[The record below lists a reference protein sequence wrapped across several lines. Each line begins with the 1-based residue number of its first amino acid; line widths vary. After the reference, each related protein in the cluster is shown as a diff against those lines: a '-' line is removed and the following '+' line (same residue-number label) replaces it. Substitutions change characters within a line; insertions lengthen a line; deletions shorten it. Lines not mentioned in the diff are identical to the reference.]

1 MFARTI
7 QQFCEITG
15 SRISGDLP
23 PATTIDH
30 VVIDSRQARP
40 HSLFFALPG
49 SQTHGIH
56 FASEAQAQGAIVVC
70 DEAAADGHTGPLIVT
85 VNPQRALQQ
94 LARFNRRQSE
104 ALVIGITGSVGKTT
118 TRRLITSV
126 LSSVHNGIQS
136 QANYNNEL
144 GVPLSVLQIED
155 DTEFA
160 AIEMGA
166 RHPGD
171 ISELCRIAQP
181 EFAVVTRIAPSHLT
195 GFESV
200 ESIAATKRELIRS
213 LGSAGTAFLNADDRR
228 VLAMSDASC
237 RVVTFGQSPR
247 ADVKFHIV
255 EASNTQ
261 LVLHVGRD
269 EFCTQITGAHQACG
283 VAASIAIA
291 RELGL
296 TTGDIQAGLDEFEPA
311 PGRAVLRQIDG
322 IDVIDDTYN
331 ANPASVQAAIV
342 MLNNWRT
349 QGRRIF
355 VLGDMLELG
364 DQAAELHFAMGIVMA
379 QTQIDHIVAYGQYA
393 GDVADGLLSAGG
405 SLSRISVFDS
415 EAMLLSILDCLV
427 DSGDALLVK
436 GSRGMAMERIV
447 AGIRRTPPGVL
458 RRAA

>member
-171 ISELCRIAQP
+171 ISAKSHH
-181 EFAVVTRIAPSHLT
+181 AVC
-195 GFESV
+195 
-200 ESIAATKRELIRS
+200 
-213 LGSAGTAFLNADDRR
+213 TA
-228 VLAMSDASC
+228 
-237 RVVTFGQSPR
+237 
-247 ADVKFHIV
+247 
-255 EASNTQ
+255 
-261 LVLHVGRD
+261 
-269 EFCTQITGAHQACG
+269 
-283 VAASIAIA
+283 
-291 RELGL
+291 
-296 TTGDIQAGLDEFEPA
+296 
-311 PGRAVLRQIDG
+311 
-322 IDVIDDTYN
+322 
-331 ANPASVQAAIV
+331 
-342 MLNNWRT
+342 
-349 QGRRIF
+349 
-355 VLGDMLELG
+355 
-364 DQAAELHFAMGIVMA
+364 
-379 QTQIDHIVAYGQYA
+379 
-393 GDVADGLLSAGG
+393 
-405 SLSRISVFDS
+405 
-415 EAMLLSILDCLV
+415 
-427 DSGDALLVK
+427 
-436 GSRGMAMERIV
+436 
-447 AGIRRTPPGVL
+447 
-458 RRAA
+458 